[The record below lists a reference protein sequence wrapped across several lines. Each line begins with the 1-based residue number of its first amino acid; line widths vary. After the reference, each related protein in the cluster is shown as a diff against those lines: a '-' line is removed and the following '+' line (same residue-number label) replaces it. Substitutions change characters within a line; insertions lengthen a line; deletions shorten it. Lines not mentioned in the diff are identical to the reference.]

1 MLFNGQLTQK
11 ILNRLYSGC
20 RESIY
25 YILCLTQIADIE
37 QSTLHTYGR
46 ITTIHTRQDS
56 QPAISMFSN
65 LFNFQNKQKEGQDHA
80 GGGSEKEPSS
90 KSKGLFK
97 NKNKKQQQ
105 QQLQQQQQQ
114 QQQQEQEQQLQQLQ
128 QPQEPQDEEGFQVR
142 NHIIYLL
149 TYVHR
154 ILPDLDS
161 ALFFYNAF

>member
-1 MLFNGQLTQK
+1 
-11 ILNRLYSGC
+11 
-20 RESIY
+20 
-25 YILCLTQIADIE
+25 
-37 QSTLHTYGR
+37 
-46 ITTIHTRQDS
+46 
-56 QPAISMFSN
+56 MFSN

-114 QQQQEQEQQLQQLQ
+114 QQQQEQQQQLQQLQ

-142 NHIIYLL
+142 KPIIYLL
-149 TYVHR
+149 T
-154 ILPDLDS
+154 
-161 ALFFYNAF
+161 

>member
-1 MLFNGQLTQK
+1 MSFNGQLTQK
-11 ILNRLYSGC
+11 ILNGLYSGC

-46 ITTIHTRQDS
+46 ITTIQTRQDS
-56 QPAISMFSN
+56 QPAVSMFSN

-114 QQQQEQEQQLQQLQ
+114 QQQELEQQLQQPQ

-142 NHIIYLL
+142 NHIIYLV
-149 TYVHR
+149 T
-154 ILPDLDS
+154 
-161 ALFFYNAF
+161 